1 VLKRK
6 VLLVDDDEGIRA
18 VLEYNLKEVGL
29 DVISAPSAEGGW
41 KLFRSDA
48 PDLVITDVRMA
59 GMSGMDL
66 LSRIRSADP
75 AALVIVITAY
85 GTIQQAVEAMKKGAY
100 DYVTKPFDRDALKMT
115 VRKAL
120 EFASVRQENRQLRTE
135 LKGRF
140 SLSRLVGKSP
150 AMQALSKLLARVA
163 STDATVLIQG
173 ETGTGKEL
181 VARALHYNSPRSSAN
196 FVTVNCTAI
205 PRELLESE
213 LFGHVK
219 GAFTG
224 ATGPKTGKFE
234 LADGGTVFLDEIGDI
249 DVGLQKKLLR
259 VLQEREIDKVGDR
272 APHPV
277 EVRVIAATNQPL
289 NHLVETGAFRKDLYY
304 RLNVFPI
311 TMPPLRER
319 REDIPL
325 LIDHFLE
332 KLGAT
337 GIRVTENALAL
348 LAAHDWP
355 GNVRELENTIERAL
369 ILRNNEEEIGVK
381 EITLGQVENNTHGP
395 KALDIPEG
403 GIVLEEVEK
412 RLIVEA
418 LRKTGG
424 NQSAAARLLGIS
436 RQTLIYRIQKH
447 AIRGGEA

>member
-115 VRKAL
+115 VRKAI

>member
-1 VLKRK
+1 MLKRK